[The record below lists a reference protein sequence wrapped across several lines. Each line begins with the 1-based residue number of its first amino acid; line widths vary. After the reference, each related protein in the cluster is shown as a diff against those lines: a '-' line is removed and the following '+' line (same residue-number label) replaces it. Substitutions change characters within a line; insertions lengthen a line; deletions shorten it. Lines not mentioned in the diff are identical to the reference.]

1 MGPQKSFVPS
11 FLLICLLWFP
21 CLVNADL
28 QAGLDAYE
36 RKDYSSAFEE
46 WQIDAQRGN
55 GTSQYLLGFLF
66 YAGQGIHKDYAKAM
80 EWFQKAAE
88 EKMATAQYYLGEMYH
103 EGHGAS
109 HDAQVA
115 SRWFLK
121 AAQQGDRQAQWRLA
135 GLYLHYGNSCTSLQ
149 APNEDNLYFQEAVR
163 WYREAARQGSASAQ
177 DLLGAMYRGGMGV
190 KKDEKIADEW
200 VEKSAG
206 RTFRGTVSKKA
217 IDDAW
222 VGLAQKGLANAQ
234 YKVGEMYLQG
244 NASLPQDINQA
255 GEWLFKATKQGHLHA
270 TLLIGYMLSNDVF
283 ADEWTNRK
291 YFFDWV
297 QRAAEGGL
305 ANAQFLLAE
314 RYEAGGGVP
323 QDYLLAHMWY
333 NLTAA
338 QETQWT
344 KWAQKRRDSLA
355 KQMTAYDVSEAQ
367 RLAREWSP
375 KVIPKEDS
383 QVPQQEN
390 LSVHVSQKSDEEKIL
405 TLIPPLSKRC
415 P

>member
-1 MGPQKSFVPS
+1 MVPQNSFVLF
-11 FLLICLLWFP
+11 FLLICLPWFP
-21 CLVNADL
+21 CLVYANLQADL
-28 QAGLDAYE
+28 EAYE
-36 RKDYSSAFEE
+36 GKDYSSAFEE

-66 YAGQGIHKDYAKAM
+66 YAGHGIQKDYAKAM
-80 EWFQKAAE
+80 EWFQKSAE
-88 EKMATAQYYLGEMYH
+88 QKKPTAQYYLGEMYH
-103 EGHGAS
+103 EGYGAS
-109 HDAQVA
+109 RDDQVA
-115 SRWFLK
+115 ARWFLK
-121 AAQQGDRQAQWRLA
+121 AAQQGDGVAQRRLA
-135 GLYLHYGNSCTSLQ
+135 GLYLHYGNACTPL
-149 APNEDNLYFQEAVR
+149 NLKEDNPYFQEAVR

-177 DLLGAMYRGGMGV
+177 DLLGRMYRGGMGV

-222 VGLAQKGLANAQ
+222 EGLAQTGLANAQ

-255 GEWLFKATKQGHLHA
+255 GEWLFKATKQGHLPA
-270 TLLIGYMLSNDVF
+270 TLLISYMLSNDAF

-291 YFFDWV
+291 YVFDWV

-314 RYEAGGGVP
+314 RYEAGEGVP

-344 KWAQKRRDSLA
+344 KWAQKRRDDLV
-355 KQMTAYDVSEAQ
+355 KQMTADDVSEAQ

-375 KVIPKEDS
+375 KIIPKDDS

-390 LSVHVSQKSDEEKIL
+390 PFVYDSQKSDEEKIL
-405 TLIPPLSKRC
+405 TLIPSLSKLC